1 MTTYT
6 NATIRIGNHSMA
18 GQEVD
23 IIGGGSSTTTGAKG
37 EEYRASTPRTVV
49 WHRGAQHYGKVS
61 LDNVCIYDSEGTVV
75 AEGEL
80 KNPECET
87 VEMGNVSFEI

>member
-1 MTTYT
+1 MTIYT

-18 GQEVD
+18 GQEVE
-23 IIGGGSSTTTGAKG
+23 IIGDGSTTTGAEG
-37 EEYRASTPRTVV
+37 ASTPRTVV